1 VRVDPSGALE
11 LGPADLLPGLREK
24 PPARPAPEHFRPEV
38 RVAAW
43 YAAGAGQRYRVTYDC
58 DRAFED
64 LTERFVGDAPWEHQ
78 GRPEPEQSTIA
89 NACARCGR
97 ELLAPVHTKGGPLAF
112 THAFEPIDE
121 PPKPATVASA
131 ATSDPIDEVAR
142 RRVEATTASVA
153 GEAPGEQVSSAPFVP
168 YSTEDVAEVAKVA
181 RMLLERKL
189 APSVRMTEAFA
200 RATLTLVGQVQIPV
214 TKGLLDALVLTPW
227 GPPAAGALIAGRRPE
242 VTHVE
247 VRVNGLPGFRA
258 TLEAAACRELQVALE
273 ALLGPPD
280 HRRADAAH
288 RVDQLEEIASLVR
301 EVECG
306 YAEAFPGEPGDPGV
320 SCAKLRVVLGLPVN
334 PVLDARPAPI
344 GSDEGPD
351 DLTDDE
357 LAMMRADAE
366 HGRLEGV
373 TCTYAL
379 RAADEI
385 ARRRKPR

>member
-1 VRVDPSGALE
+1 MRVDPSGALE

-24 PPARPAPEHFRPEV
+24 PPTRPAPEHFRLEV

-58 DRAFED
+58 DQSFED
-64 LTERFVGDAPWEHQ
+64 LTERFAGDAPWDHQ
-78 GRPEPEQSTIA
+78 GRPEPE
-89 NACARCGR
+89 
-97 ELLAPVHTKGGPLAF
+97 PV
-112 THAFEPIDE
+112 
-121 PPKPATVASA
+121 
-131 ATSDPIDEVAR
+131 DEVAR
-142 RRVEATTASVA
+142 RRIEATVASVV

-189 APSVRMTEAFA
+189 APSAAMTEALA

-247 VRVNGLPGFRA
+247 VQVNGLPGFRA
-258 TLEAAACRELQVALE
+258 TLEVAACRELAVALR
-273 ALLGPPD
+273 ALLGP
-280 HRRADAAH
+280 A
-288 RVDQLEEIASLVR
+288 
-301 EVECG
+301 
-306 YAEAFPGEPGDPGV
+306 
-320 SCAKLRVVLGLPVN
+320 
-334 PVLDARPAPI
+334 
-344 GSDEGPD
+344 GSGEGPD

-357 LAMMRADAE
+357 LAALKMNAKRGE
-366 HGRLEGV
+366 LGGV
-373 TCTYAL
+373 LSSYVI

-385 ARRRKPR
+385 ARRRKSR